1 MSQFVKDLSV
11 KTAGI
16 LPFIEE
22 VYKDLHQNPEL
33 PMQEFRTAGI
43 VAEIMRKEG
52 FETVEKIGGTGV
64 VGILRN
70 GNGPTVMLR
79 ADMDALPMQE
89 ETGLSYASQAK
100 SVSKQG
106 ETVPVAHGCGHDMHT
121 SWLLGAAKVL
131 AAGREY
137 WQGTVIALFQPA
149 EETGRGSQLMLADGL
164 SGLIPKPDII
174 LGQHLLQFRAG
185 TVAYRAGQI
194 LTAGD
199 SWLVR
204 FFGKGAHGGMPHQ
217 GVDPLIMAASAVL
230 RLQTIVSREVSP
242 QAQAVITVGEF
253 HAGSAENIIPAEAY
267 IKLNVRTTDEKV
279 RAHVLDAIRR
289 VCIAEARASN
299 APKDPVFEEINN
311 FPLTVNDEKA
321 TKAIAREF
329 RNHFGDL
336 LVQTTP
342 LGASEDFGRYGKEW
356 QTPYVYWFV
365 GGTDPDVYD
374 KAVKDGTVSHLPGP
388 HSPFWA
394 PVLAPTI
401 RTGIETMLAAA
412 GVWLEKSIGD
422 DKNEER

>member
-11 KTAGI
+11 KTASI

-121 SWLLGAAKVL
+121 SWLLGAAKIL
-131 AAGREY
+131 AAGREH

-149 EETGRGSQLMLADGL
+149 EETGKGSQLMLADGL

-217 GVDPLIMAASAVL
+217 GVDPLIMAAAAVL

-329 RNHFGDL
+329 RNHFGEL

-401 RTGIETMLAAA
+401 RTGIEAMLAAA

>member
-64 VGILRN
+64 IGILRN
-70 GNGPTVMLR
+70 GNGPTVMIR

-89 ETGLSYASQAK
+89 ETDLSYASQAK

-131 AAGREY
+131 AAGREH

-149 EETGRGSQLMLADGL
+149 EETGKGSQLMLADGL

-174 LGQHLLQFRAG
+174 LGQHLLQLRAG

-267 IKLNVRTTDEKV
+267 IKLNVRTTDETV

-321 TKAIAREF
+321 TKAIAKEF
-329 RNHFGDL
+329 RNHFGEL
-336 LVQTTP
+336 LVQTPP
-342 LGASEDFGRYGKEW
+342 LGASEDFGRYGKKW

-365 GGTDPDVYD
+365 GGTDPEVYD

-422 DKNEER
+422 DNNEER